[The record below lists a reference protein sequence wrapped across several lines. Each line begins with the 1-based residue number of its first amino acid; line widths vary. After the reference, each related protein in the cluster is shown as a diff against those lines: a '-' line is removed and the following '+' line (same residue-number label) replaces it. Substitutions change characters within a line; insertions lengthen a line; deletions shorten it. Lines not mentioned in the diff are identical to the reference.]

1 MAGQITA
8 LAMGTPEIN
17 KTRGGLRSP
26 RPSRGIFIC
35 LQLSFLFKRLF
46 D

>member
-8 LAMGTPEIN
+8 LAMGIAEIN
-17 KTRGGLRSP
+17 RTRGDLRSP
-26 RPSRGIFIC
+26 RPSRGIFIG
-35 LQLSFLFKRLF
+35 LQLSFLFKSLF